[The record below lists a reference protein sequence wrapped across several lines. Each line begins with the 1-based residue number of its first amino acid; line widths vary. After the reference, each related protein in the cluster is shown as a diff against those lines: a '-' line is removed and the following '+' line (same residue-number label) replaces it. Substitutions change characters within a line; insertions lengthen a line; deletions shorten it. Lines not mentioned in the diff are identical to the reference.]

1 MTIGSMRN
9 IDVIVGAN
17 LMAGNVNPPTRGYPG
32 GYPSSLEG
40 IVAGPGV
47 EIDVG
52 VQLREEVAIYERLK
66 GVVFCS
72 RPSSFACEA
81 AGYVIAEWLP
91 SPWVYLASGIGFE
104 MLAPPGSS
112 NGPVAPSGPLRCRL
126 DPPPCAL

>member
-91 SPWVYLASGIGFE
+91 FALGVPRLRYRVRDARPAGLQQRARGPFGTAQVSP
-104 MLAPPGSS
+104 
-112 NGPVAPSGPLRCRL
+112 
-126 DPPPCAL
+126 